1 MERRRFLKAS
11 VAGGALALPIV
22 SLLAAC
28 SNDGPP
34 PEAIEK
40 FFPDSA
46 EVSRLGRAYRVSFPG
61 ENDSE
66 ILRSLLAELAEL
78 SVAEAAIQADFLNGD
93 VVMLDGWILSR
104 TEGRLCALFSLG
116 ES

>member
-1 MERRRFLKAS
+1 MKRRRFLKAS
-11 VAGGALALPIV
+11 VAGSALTLPIA
-22 SLLAAC
+22 SLLGAC
-28 SNDGPP
+28 SNDGPL

-40 FFPDSA
+40 YFPDSTRIR
-46 EVSRLGRAYRVSFPG
+46 RLGETYRDNFP
-61 ENDSE
+61 SE
-66 ILRSLLAELAEL
+66 DDPTILRKLVGEVAEL
-78 SVAEAAIQADFLNGD
+78 SLAEAAIQDDFLNGD